1 VLVLAAADAAFAA
14 DAFIPYDCYTESV
27 RLYGAPKGNKI
38 TDKELIAGLDINNSK
53 LSAIAACTDMNT
65 RLISGVTTTWGV
77 WDGVANQWSDVKAMN
92 TIGNMSGLQ
101 EYDDS
106 AAASTAGVSLNEAAN
121 WALQA
126 YWYQE
131 ASPDQKIFYAT
142 RKDNYEADS
151 DLAEAAT
158 KTRQNAFAAADTDN
172 DELLT
177 FDEAMKFYEVVRPLD
192 GKDGA
197 TDVKIE
203 KIERAFKVAANFNEP
218 YDKMSFADY
227 EGLEKLMEAAYA
239 EGKLEK
245 TGHARGDNPGED
257 LSHHCTTI

>member
-1 VLVLAAADAAFAA
+1 
-14 DAFIPYDCYTESV
+14 
-27 RLYGAPKGNKI
+27 
-38 TDKELIAGLDINNSK
+38 
-53 LSAIAACTDMNT
+53 M
-65 RLISGVTTTWGV
+65 
-77 WDGVANQWSDVKAMN
+77 
-92 TIGNMSGLQ
+92 
-101 EYDDS
+101 
-106 AAASTAGVSLNEAAN
+106 
-121 WALQA
+121 
-126 YWYQE
+126 
-131 ASPDQKIFYAT
+131 
-142 RKDNYEADS
+142 
-151 DLAEAAT
+151 AEAAT

-192 GKDGA
+192 GKAGA